1 VNATEAVM
9 LLRKVK
15 ALCPSQAVDELTG
28 EAWAEVLA
36 DIDYAAAD
44 EALIS
49 IVRQPLPLNRSRYI
63 EPGHLISEARR
74 LRRDRIERYG
84 TPPVPADL
92 DGDDYREYFTLAR
105 EAIGSGAVPPGQ
117 PLPPLPELRALAAQ
131 RRPQRLTAVP
141 AISDRPG
148 R

>member
-1 VNATEAVM
+1 VNVSEATL
-9 LLRKVK
+9 LLRKVR
-15 ALCPSQAVDELTG
+15 ALCPSQAIDDLTG
-28 EAWAEVLA
+28 PAWAEVLA
-36 DIDYAAAD
+36 DIDFAAAE
-44 EALIS
+44 EALMA
-49 IVRQPLPLNRSRYI
+49 IVRQPLPLHRSRYI
-63 EPGHLISEARR
+63 EPGHLIGEVRR
-74 LRRDRIERYG
+74 LHRDRIERYG

-141 AISDRPG
+141 AISDRPD